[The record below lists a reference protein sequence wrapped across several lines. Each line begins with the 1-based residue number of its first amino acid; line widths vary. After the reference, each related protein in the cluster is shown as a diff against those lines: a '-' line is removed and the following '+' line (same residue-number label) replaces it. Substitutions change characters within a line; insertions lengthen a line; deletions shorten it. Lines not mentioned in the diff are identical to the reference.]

1 MKAEEVGYRIAQA
14 RKKQGM
20 TQRELSERLHVSDK
34 AVSKWERGVNYPDI
48 SLFDEIAKTLDL
60 SLVELLGIED
70 RSKEEIVQNISEIS
84 KYEKEKIGKE
94 IYQRGFV
101 TIICGMIVL
110 AGQLSAALIFAQN
123 EVPGAGILCTSGMMC
138 FTGLMIANGLY
149 TISHAKSFTKQ
160 LDHKHNRTACH
171 RHLKQ
176 TCTKPC
182 RKDTDDE
189 CNGTGY
195 RALCCFDNRRKCHD
209 SQRHIW
215 NVI

>member
-94 IYQRGFV
+94 IEKLEGYQKRMESE
-101 TIICGMIVL
+101 IKEL
-110 AGQLSAALIFAQN
+110 KKKLW
-123 EVPGAGILCTSGMMC
+123 
-138 FTGLMIANGLY
+138 
-149 TISHAKSFTKQ
+149 ISEGKASKSYV
-160 LDHKHNRTACH
+160 
-171 RHLKQ
+171 
-176 TCTKPC
+176 
-182 RKDTDDE
+182 E
-189 CNGTGY
+189 E
-195 RALCCFDNRRKCHD
+195 
-209 SQRHIW
+209 
-215 NVI
+215 